1 MPDSI
6 RYEDITCPIVLCQQL
21 LTGKWKIV
29 LLYMLS
35 QQTYRF
41 NEIQRLLQGIT
52 AATLN
57 KQLKELVDAGLV
69 LRKSY
74 EEIPPRVE
82 YSLTDTGLAFTQVL
96 DSMQV
101 FGRFYQQALKHPKP
115 KRHHK
120 TVDNS

>member
-1 MPDSI
+1 MPEPI
-6 RYEDITCPIVLCQQL
+6 RYQDITCPIVLCQQL
-21 LTGKWKIV
+21 LAGKWKIV

-69 LRKSY
+69 QRKSY

-82 YSLTDTGLAFTQVL
+82 YSLTETGAAFSHVLA
-96 DSMQV
+96 SMHE
-101 FGRFYQQALKHPKP
+101 FGTFYQQASNQSKSS
-115 KRHHK
+115 KRKRK
-120 TVDNS
+120 TP

>member
-21 LTGKWKIV
+21 LAGKWKLV

-35 QQTYRF
+35 MRTYRF
-41 NEIQRLLQGIT
+41 NEMQRLLDGIT

-57 KQLKELVDAGLV
+57 KQLKELVEDGLV

-74 EEIPPRVE
+74 DEIPPRVE
-82 YSLTDTGLAFTQVL
+82 YSLTALGAEFNKVL

-101 FGRFYQQALKHPKP
+101 FGNAYKQVAPHA
-115 KRHHK
+115 K
-120 TVDNS
+120 TNQVR